1 MSDRNVAHVEL
12 LRQFL
17 HLPASRRELLRG
29 STAAMGG
36 AMVGLSD
43 LPSARLGRAQE
54 ANQGGTLTVA
64 FEADPEVLDPHVTTA
79 LLAARVIALMHDNL
93 VTRDY
98 DGSIKPGLAE
108 EWEISEDGLTY
119 TFTLKEGVKFHS
131 GKEFSSEDVK
141 YTFERWLSLEGSPTS
156 YTIEPVDTIE
166 APDPLTV
173 IFRLKQPYNI
183 LLDQLAGSW
192 SVMVNQAAIEEAGE
206 NYGVSVVDG
215 TGPFKFVSWNRNQRI
230 MLERYEEY
238 TWGAPIFQNHGP
250 AYVEGIEIVIIPE
263 ASTRVAEFQAG
274 NVHLVPDVPAQDVV
288 RLSQA
293 PGVSIVEYE
302 QLQTTYLGMNTTK
315 SPTDDVKVRQ
325 AVAYALNREEIVEG
339 ANFGLGLPA
348 RTMLH
353 PDTPFYWENAD
364 EVAPSY
370 DPDTAAMLLEEAGW
384 LLGSDSVREKDA
396 APLVLPLWVI
406 NDTTTVLQAQII
418 EQQLAEVGIRVETT
432 QYEQTAWFEAARS
445 GEQVGYIIGVFYDIA
460 DILYFYFYSEQ
471 IPAPNRFFYA
481 VPEVD
486 KWLVDART
494 NTDLDE
500 VRENYYNVQE
510 RLIEDAPAAP
520 FIHTLGTLGVAEGVE
535 GVEVHPSRW
544 LYRML
549 DISLANS

>member
-1 MSDRNVAHVEL
+1 M
-12 LRQFL
+12 
-17 HLPASRRELLRG
+17 
-29 STAAMGG
+29 
-36 AMVGLSD
+36 
-43 LPSARLGRAQE
+43 
-54 ANQGGTLTVA
+54 
-64 FEADPEVLDPHVTTA
+64 
-79 LLAARVIALMHDNL
+79 
-93 VTRDY
+93 
-98 DGSIKPGLAE
+98 
-108 EWEISEDGLTY
+108 
-119 TFTLKEGVKFHS
+119 
-131 GKEFSSEDVK
+131 
-141 YTFERWLSLEGSPTS
+141 
-156 YTIEPVDTIE
+156 
-166 APDPLTV
+166 
-173 IFRLKQPYNI
+173 
-183 LLDQLAGSW
+183 
-192 SVMVNQAAIEEAGE
+192 
-206 NYGVSVVDG
+206 
-215 TGPFKFVSWNRNQRI
+215 SWNRNQQI
-230 MLERYEEY
+230 VLERYEEY
-238 TWGAPIFQNHGP
+238 TWGGPIFQNQGP
-250 AYVEGIEIVIIPE
+250 AYVDGVEIVIIPE

-274 NVHLVPDVPAQDVV
+274 NLHLVPDVPAQDVV

-315 SPTDDVKVRQ
+315 APTDDVKVRQ
-325 AVAYALNREEIVEG
+325 AVAFALNREEIVEG

-370 DPDTAAMLLEEAGW
+370 DPEKAATLLEEAGW
-384 LLGSDSVREKDA
+384 LLGSDGVREKDA

-418 EQQLAEVGIRVETT
+418 EQQLAEIGIRVETT

-486 KWLVDART
+486 EWLVEART
-494 NTDLDE
+494 STDQDV

-520 FIHTLGTLGVAEGVE
+520 VIHTLGTLGVAEGVE

-544 LYRML
+544 LYRLL
-549 DISLANS
+549 DVSLANS

>member
-1 MSDRNVAHVEL
+1 MSDRDTAHVEL

-17 HLPASRRELLRG
+17 HWPASRRELLRG

-36 AMVGLSD
+36 AMIGLSD
-43 LPSARLGRAQE
+43 LPSSRLVRAQE
-54 ANQGGTLTVA
+54 GNQGGTLTVA
-64 FEADPEVLDPHVTTA
+64 FEADPEVLDPHITTA

-93 VTRDY
+93 VNRDY

-108 EWEISEDGLTY
+108 AWEVSEDGLTY

-141 YTFERWLSLEGSPTS
+141 FTFERWLSLEGSPTS

-166 APDPLTV
+166 TPDPLTV
-173 IFRLKQPYNI
+173 VFTLKQPYNI

-192 SVMVNQAAIEEAGE
+192 SVILNQAAIEEAGE

-215 TGPFKFVSWNRNQRI
+215 TGPFKFVSWNRNQQI
-230 MLERYEEY
+230 TLERYEEY
-238 TWGAPIFQNHGP
+238 TWGGPIFQNPGP
-250 AYVEGIEIVIIPE
+250 AYVDGIEIVIIPE

-274 NVHLVPDVPAQDVV
+274 NLHLVPDVPAQDVA

-315 SPTDDVKVRQ
+315 APTDDVKVRQ

-364 EVAPSY
+364 EVAPTY
-370 DPDTAAMLLEEAGW
+370 DPDKAATLLEEAGW
-384 LLGSDSVREKDA
+384 LLGSDGVREKDT

-471 IPAPNRFFYA
+471 IPAPNRFFYE

-486 KWLVDART
+486 EWLVDART
-494 NTDLDE
+494 NTDLE
-500 VRENYYNVQE
+500 VVRENYYNVQE

-549 DISLANS
+549 DISLASS